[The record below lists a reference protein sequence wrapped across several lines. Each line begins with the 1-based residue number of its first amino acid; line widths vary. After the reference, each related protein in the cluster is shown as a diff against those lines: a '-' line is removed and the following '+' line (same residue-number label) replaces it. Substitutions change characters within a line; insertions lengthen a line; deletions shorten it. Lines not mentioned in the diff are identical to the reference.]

1 MNRTGASTII
11 LLAVVGGALGWLLEF
26 ALVAMGRAISVPPVT
41 LSIALVLIGVIVVL
55 MALPVWRVVR
65 GTATQRI
72 DPFYATR
79 VVVLAKASS
88 LAGALLTGGM
98 AAVTIFVLTRSVLP
112 AVGSIALTVAA
123 LVCAAIL
130 LVAGLVAEKMCTLPP
145 QDDGTR
151 TPKLSEELQ

>member
-1 MNRTGASTII
+1 MTRTAASTIV
-11 LLAVVGGALGWLLEF
+11 LLAIIGGAAGWLFEF
-26 ALVAMGRAISVPPVT
+26 ALVAMGRAIAVPPAT
-41 LSIALVLIGVIVVL
+41 LSIALVGIGTIVVL
-55 MALPVWRVVR
+55 MALPIWRVVR
-65 GTATQRI
+65 GTATKRV

-98 AAVTIFVLTRSVLP
+98 AAVTAFVLTRSVLP

-123 LVCAAIL
+123 LVCAAL
-130 LVAGLVAEKMCTLPP
+130 LLAAGLVAEKMCTLPP

-151 TPKLSEELQ
+151 TPNLSEELQ